1 MKKAAALLVLCVMLL
16 TSFTTS
22 MGMDYG
28 DYLNSAVEFMQDMY
42 YLDMDDEEA
51 LKTALKGMFSG
62 LDPYSGFYDKKETQ
76 QLNESLQGNFI
87 GIGASLEKCPEGVR
101 IVKVYEDSPAE
112 RAGLCDGDIILA
124 VDGVSTF
131 GKEPDI
137 VASEI
142 RGEEG
147 TKVTLTIQRQSARM
161 DVTIQ
166 RGLVVISPVVWRIE
180 NDVAHIYIESFN
192 SNTADKFNKAMDE
205 IERMGITKILLD
217 LRDNSGGFVDE
228 AVAVAR
234 RLIPEGLITSLDFK
248 SERLS
253 DKDYYSELK
262 ESPWLIAVL
271 VNENTASA
279 AEILAGAIQ
288 DAGKGVL
295 IGQKTYGKGIV
306 QNMFYVL
313 TPEAYAK
320 YSRQHGA
327 RYISEIEWLVYRGVF
342 LSPDEILGTIKI
354 TTGHYLTRNGREIH
368 GVGLMPNVEA
378 ANRTLP
384 NGIDLM
390 LVSGLNNDG
399 TLTLNDYGD
408 SVYQAERILRAA
420 GYFEGIPDKRLD
432 EETREAI
439 KKFQSANN
447 IPVSGNIDA
456 ITRDGLNGLLD
467 TLRTQNDPQYV
478 KGMEILKLF

>member
-1 MKKAAALLVLCVMLL
+1 
-16 TSFTTS
+16 
-22 MGMDYG
+22 
-28 DYLNSAVEFMQDMY
+28 
-42 YLDMDDEEA
+42 
-51 LKTALKGMFSG
+51 
-62 LDPYSGFYDKKETQ
+62 
-76 QLNESLQGNFI
+76 
-87 GIGASLEKCPEGVR
+87 
-101 IVKVYEDSPAE
+101 
-112 RAGLCDGDIILA
+112 
-124 VDGVSTF
+124 
-131 GKEPDI
+131 
-137 VASEI
+137 
-142 RGEEG
+142 
-147 TKVTLTIQRQSARM
+147 
-161 DVTIQ
+161 
-166 RGLVVISPVVWRIE
+166 
-180 NDVAHIYIESFN
+180 
-192 SNTADKFNKAMDE
+192 
-205 IERMGITKILLD
+205 MGITKILLD

-390 LVSGLNNDG
+390 LVSGLTNDG